1 MTDRILQTA
10 TSGAPEFLV
19 KRAYTTILDAIVTN
33 DLPPGTP
40 LSEASLSGQLGI
52 SRTPIREA
60 LKRLE
65 HEGMVRIVP
74 RRGAFV
80 TDIPAEKIVELY
92 GLREALECYAVQF
105 VPQNGDPAELE
116 RLMAEYDESAQWL
129 QDGEI
134 DRINDMDL
142 RLHRYIAGASRNQM
156 LLKLVEEL
164 LSQVTRLRR
173 LTPSVPGRLEKQ
185 REEHGRILHA
195 LQARDVVVAREAVR
209 DHLRTVRDTA
219 LQMRLHV

>member
-1 MTDRILQTA
+1 MTDPVLQQA
-10 TSGAPEFLV
+10 TPAAPEFLV
-19 KRAYTTILDAIVTN
+19 KRAYATIHDAIETN
-33 DLPPGTP
+33 ELPPGTP
-40 LSEASLSGQLGI
+40 ISEGSLSAQLGI

-116 RLMAEYDESAQWL
+116 QLIDEYDQSAQWL
-129 QDGEI
+129 RDGEI

-142 RLHRYIAGASRNQM
+142 RLHRFISGASRNQM
-156 LLKLVEEL
+156 LVQEVGEL

-185 REEHGRILHA
+185 WEEHGRILHA
-195 LQARDVVVAREAVR
+195 LQVGDTAAARDAVR
-209 DHLRTVRDTA
+209 DHLRAVRDTA
-219 LQMRLHV
+219 LQMRLHM